1 MKTVIRPETEMKD
14 SGIDTVEKMPLSW
27 NKIRLEL
34 EMKIQK
40 MLLLMANIGFMYV
53 LLLLKDVI
61 DIHLKERL
69 YL

>member
-27 NKIRLEL
+27 NKIRLKL